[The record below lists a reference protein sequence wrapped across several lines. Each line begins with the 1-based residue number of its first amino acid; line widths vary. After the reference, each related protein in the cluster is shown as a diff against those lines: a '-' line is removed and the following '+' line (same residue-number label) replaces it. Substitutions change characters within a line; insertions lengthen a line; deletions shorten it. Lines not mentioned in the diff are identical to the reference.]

1 MGFSRQA
8 YWSGVPLPS
17 LWWHCCL
24 APNLKSLLF
33 PDRRSAL
40 SICVQHSVW
49 PPTGPQQETHYICPW
64 FFFLVA
70 HLGMWDLSSLA
81 RDQTY
86 TPCTVGRVLTTG
98 PRGKSLSL
106 FWMYIFRFCVHILC
120 SSTSFNRDPPPLYFL
135 EIPLVFQGLTQTPPP
150 FCFPWSFSEGL
161 PSPSA
166 DLCFFLTQ
174 IPCFYSVVCS
184 CWELMDLCL
193 HHWVVPSRV
202 ETPSLFIEWMIVS
215 WSLRK
220 TMKEGCS
227 KPRSRP
233 TSNLGRR
240 KKWPWSGLCKVE
252 KRQLSGGFTNHTLP
266 PFGLVT
272 WVTQALAAGGT
283 CSIIDILHC
292 RNQLLVMW
300 VGQSFPKQAGVW
312 ESQADSDWAER
323 KQVSWARCL

>member
-1 MGFSRQA
+1 
-8 YWSGVPLPS
+8 
-17 LWWHCCL
+17 
-24 APNLKSLLF
+24 
-33 PDRRSAL
+33 
-40 SICVQHSVW
+40 
-49 PPTGPQQETHYICPW
+49 
-64 FFFLVA
+64 
-70 HLGMWDLSSLA
+70 MWDLSSLA

-240 KKWPWSGLCKVE
+240 KKCLDQVFADKVE

-266 PFGLVT
+266 PFGLIT